1 MEATIEFA
9 DIPARFRACAARY
22 GEAPAL
28 YDDSGVLDYGELDRL
43 SDAMAGALV
52 GAGLRPGARAALLCA
67 NGREF
72 VIAYLAILKA
82 GATVVPINLLSSAQE
97 VAYILADAAPVLLL
111 HQPAFAA
118 VAEAACA
125 CCAGAPIRIEL
136 AADRPDFAALLAHP
150 PLAPRSGAEVAAVL
164 YTSGTT
170 GRPKGAMLSHANLI
184 ANAEGSWQGF
194 ELVPGDRLLVVLP
207 LFHSFAATTA
217 MLTPL
222 LHGLAMIPVARF
234 EPRLV
239 TQAIARHGA
248 TVFLGVPSMYGV
260 LLRHAEVLVE
270 HWRGVRLCI
279 SGGAAL
285 PVALLREFE
294 ARFEVILLEGA
305 GATECSPVF
314 CVNRPSLPRKPG
326 SIGPALPGVEL
337 CVRDPA
343 GQVLP
348 RGETGELCV
357 RGPNV
362 MHGYLGLPEASR
374 EAFYDDWFRTGDLAR
389 IDADGHVYLVDRI
402 KDLVITN
409 GMNVYPRVVEEALY
423 AHPAIAEVAVVGDPD
438 PKHGEVVVAHVSLV
452 AGAEVSTAALRAWC
466 RDRLG
471 AHEVPR
477 RLVQHDALPKNASG
491 KILKRALRRY
501 GVETAA
507 DGPPEGGASV

>member
-1 MEATIEFA
+1 MVGAIELT
-9 DIPARFRACAARY
+9 DIAARFRACAATHQ
-22 GEAPAL
+22 GAPAL
-28 YDDSGVLDYGELDRL
+28 FDEAGALDYAGLDRA
-43 SDAMAGALV
+43 SDAMAGALAA
-52 GAGLRPGARAALLCA
+52 AGLQPGARAALLCA

-82 GATVVPINLLSSAQE
+82 GATVVPVNLLQSDRE
-97 VAYILADAAPVLLL
+97 IAYILDDARPALLL

-118 VAEAACA
+118 LAEAASA
-125 CCAGAPIRIEL
+125 RSAASPRRIEL
-136 AADRPDFAALLAHP
+136 DAARADFATLITHP
-150 PLAPRSGAEVAAVL
+150 PLSPLPGTEVAAVL

-184 ANAEGSWQGF
+184 ANAEGSRQGF
-194 ELVPGDRLLVVLP
+194 ELVPGDRVLAVLP

-222 LHGLAMIPVARF
+222 LHGLAMIPVPRF

-260 LLRHAEVLVE
+260 LLRHAEVLSE
-270 HWRGVRLCI
+270 QWRGVRLCI

-285 PVALLREFE
+285 PAALMRAFE
-294 ARFEVILLEGA
+294 TRFATLLVEGA

-314 CVNRPSLPRKPG
+314 SVNRPSGPRKPG

-337 CVRDPA
+337 TVRDRA
-343 GQVLP
+343 GRVLSS
-348 RGETGELCV
+348 GEAGELCV

-362 MHGYLGLPEASR
+362 MLGYLGLPEATR
-374 EAFYDDWFRTGDLAR
+374 ESFHGDWFRTGDLAR
-389 IDADGHVYLVDRI
+389 IDGDGHVYLVDRI

-423 AHPAIAEVAVVGDPD
+423 AHPAVAEAAVVGDPD
-438 PKHGEVVVAHVSLV
+438 PRHGEVVVAHVAL
-452 AGAEVSTAALRAWC
+452 ADTAEVTPGELRAWC

-471 AHEVPR
+471 SHEVPR
-477 RLVQHDALPKNASG
+477 RVVLHAALPKNASG
-491 KILKRALRRY
+491 KILKRALRRESDES
-501 GVETAA
+501 VTE
-507 DGPPEGGASV
+507 GPVTG